1 MSETMDITKLAA
13 GIKTCEVVEA
23 PNGSKHVVSRTDY
36 EVTALPQ
43 EREGKRAHEFDD
55 VQSFAEWMVKHGDPA
70 NAEVLVGPD
79 TIRAVLKPAE
89 GEPEVVTCRLVAH
102 PAFKAWVDVLDHDMR
117 LAGFL
122 DLARGFSEYVVE
134 SDELLAALRGFKLIR
149 GGEFTQTIDE
159 MGAVRLIGTS
169 EKADVSIR
177 IPPELLVDTPVFT
190 GIGRGDMDLVT
201 YELHLFVSMTIG
213 EAGNHVTFKLS
224 CPGLPLVMKE
234 ARDDAAA
241 FAREKL
247 GDAFLVGLGEML
259 LDQRD
264 KVD

>member
-23 PNGSKHVVSRTDY
+23 PDGSKHVVARDSYD
-36 EVTALPQ
+36 VTALPQ

-55 VQSFAEWMVKHGDPA
+55 VQSFAEWMVKHADPA

-89 GEPEVVTCRLVAH
+89 GEPEVVTCRLVSH
-102 PAFKAWVDVLDHDMR
+102 PAFKAWVDVLGAEMR
-117 LAGFL
+117 LGAFH
-122 DLARGFSEYVVE
+122 DLARGFSDYVAE
-134 SDELLAALRGFKLIR
+134 SEELLAALRGFKLIR

-177 IPPELLVDTPVFT
+177 VPPELVVATPVFT
-190 GIGRGDMDLVT
+190 GIERNGSDIT
-201 YELHLFVSMTIG
+201 YGLELFVNMELGS
-213 EAGNHVTFKLS
+213 AGNHVSFRLS

-234 ARDDAAA
+234 ARDDAAE
-241 FAREKL
+241 FTREKL
-247 GDAFLVGLGEML
+247 GASFLVGLGEML
-259 LDQRD
+259 LDQRV